1 MRANIIG
8 GVLLVLLDLMLTFLS
23 LPYAAQGFMGF
34 AGVASG
40 VVVALSSIKPFL
52 AARAIHAHR
61 AP

>member
-8 GVLLVLLDLMLTFLS
+8 GVLLVLVGIMLTVLS
-23 LPYAAQGFMGF
+23 LPYASQGFMGF
-34 AGVASG
+34 VGIASG
-40 VVVALSSIKPFL
+40 VVIALSSIKPFM